1 MCGLVLLFVM
11 GRGRGAV
18 SFVFFFL
25 VLNKNDKTLKK
36 NRNVNS
42 GGDLFLWFT
51 PEMPLS

>member
-1 MCGLVLLFVM
+1 MWIG
-11 GRGRGAV
+11 
-18 SFVFFFL
+18 SFVCYGEGEGGCFFCVFFL

>member
-1 MCGLVLLFVM
+1 MDWFFCLLWGGGEGLFLLC
-11 GRGRGAV
+11 
-18 SFVFFFL
+18 FFFL